1 MGSTN
6 LLLGPLRAGKRE
18 KTMSEDRNAMREM
31 AAWTAY
37 PLHEAAQINLASVVS
52 DPVPPVS
59 AATCLRSRSRVQNRR
74 EGHRTE
80 ARLEVVLR
88 ELAKMAGPPNSDVN
102 AQIVNAGCGGLCI
115 VSDRMLIPS
124 SVVRCELPLAN
135 GPVRVP
141 TLLQVRWTKQTGAGE
156 YRTGLMYLV

>member
-1 MGSTN
+1 
-6 LLLGPLRAGKRE
+6 
-18 KTMSEDRNAMREM
+18 MSEDRNPMREM

-37 PLHEAAQINLASVVS
+37 PLNEAAQINLAS
-52 DPVPPVS
+52 VPPVS

-74 EGHRTE
+74 EGHRAE
-80 ARLEVVLR
+80 AHFEVVLR
-88 ELAKMAGPPNSDVN
+88 ELAKMAGRPNSEVN

-135 GPVRVP
+135 GSVRVP
-141 TLLQVRWTKQTGAGE
+141 TLLQVRWTKQTEAGE